1 MDQQAAQL
9 SLAGWGNYPVV
20 DSPTYRPARVSSLSQ
35 LIGDTGPKRQIAR
48 GLGRS
53 YGDPALAA
61 EAGAVVLCT
70 RLDRMLSFDADQ
82 SVLHCEAG
90 VSLEQIL
97 EVFVPRGYF
106 LPVTPG
112 TKFVT
117 VGGAI
122 AADVHGKNHHVDGT
136 FGRFVRS
143 MRLMKADGQIVDCSP
158 EHNSDLF
165 HATVGGMGLTGHIV
179 SAELELRSIESAHVH
194 VTYQKAADLDAA
206 LAAFADGDERY
217 LYSVAWI
224 DCLASGK
231 SLGRSVLMRGN
242 HADAAEATGAGMSD
256 PLSIAPRRKKTV
268 PINLPSFVLNP
279 LSVRAFNA
287 MFYRMHGDQEK
298 LVDYDSYFYPLDA
311 INHWNRG
318 YGRRGFVQYQPLLPP
333 ESSRAGLIEILE
345 RLSAS
350 GQASFLAVLKSTG
363 AQGDGLL
370 SFPMPG
376 HTLALDIPNTG
387 QKLTSLLNDLDRI
400 VLKHGGRLYL
410 AKDATM
416 TPATFARM
424 YGSGLE
430 RFKEVRRQVDPT
442 GRFASHQSLRLGID
456 GEGG

>member
-1 MDQQAAQL
+1 MNPRAAQL

-20 DSPTYRPARVSSLSQ
+20 ESPTYRPGRLSG
-35 LIGDTGPKRQIAR
+35 LLALMDEAGPKPQIAR

-53 YGDPALAA
+53 YGDPALACKD
-61 EAGAVVLCT
+61 GAVVLCT
-70 RLDRMLSFDADQ
+70 RLDRMLNFDADQ
-82 SVLHCEAG
+82 KVLHCEAG

-97 EVFVPRGYF
+97 DVFVPRGYF

-143 MRLMKADGQIVDCSP
+143 LRLLTADGRIVDCSSD
-158 EHNSDLF
+158 HNADLF
-165 HATVGGMGLTGHIV
+165 NATVGGMGLTGHIV
-179 SAELELRSIESAHVH
+179 SAELELRPIQSAYVH
-194 VTYQKAADLDAA
+194 VTYQKATDLDAA

-224 DCLASGK
+224 DCLASGR

-242 HADAAEATGAGMSD
+242 PADAAEATGAGMSD
-256 PLSIAPRRKKTV
+256 PLVIAQRRKKTV
-268 PINLPSFVLNP
+268 PINLPSFILNP

-387 QKLTSLLNDLDRI
+387 PKLTNLLNDLDRI

-416 TPATFARM
+416 SPATFARM
-424 YGSGLE
+424 YGSRLE
-430 RFKEVRRQVDPT
+430 QFQQVRRQTDPT
-442 GRFASHQSLRLGID
+442 GRFGSHQSQRLGLD
-456 GEGG
+456 GEGE